1 MNPTPRRS
9 CTVQVVGLM
18 GTEPL
23 RTNGLPF
30 ISHSSLCHHF
40 RREKNTEETK
50 PETLENEFDEE
61 HLFSPQRCAEITEL
75 RASTMAG
82 DQGEGSVRKPR
93 TGVGVPAEEDA
104 VERDRTDD
112 KARADSP
119 HQEFGEARLGP

>member
-1 MNPTPRRS
+1 
-9 CTVQVVGLM
+9 M
-18 GTEPL
+18 GTENKRPAFRL
-23 RTNGLPF
+23 
-30 ISHSSLCHHF
+30 SLSAPSF
-40 RREKNTEETK
+40 RKTEETK

-61 HLFSPQRCAEITEL
+61 YLLSPQRCAEITEL

-93 TGVGVPAEEDA
+93 TGVGVHAEEDA